1 MVLSRVNIPATQ
13 LGSWTRSFLD
23 LTKPRLVSMILIT
36 TTAGFLLAPTS
47 VDWWQLIKTVIGTA
61 LSAGGTLALNQY
73 LERDTDALMQ
83 RTACRPIPNGRL
95 SPGEALIF
103 GLSISTGG
111 VIYLGLAVNLL
122 SAVTITIIHLT
133 YLLVYTPLK
142 QKSPASTFLGA
153 IPGALPPVVGWT
165 AATGRLEPGAIVLF
179 AILFWWQLPHSLSI
193 AWLYREEYA
202 RAGFRLLPI
211 VQPKGE
217 STFFHIWFQT
227 LILLFVGL
235 LPALPMVQIA
245 GYRYLVVATIVGS
258 IFFGFS
264 LALAR
269 SPSQLAAKR
278 IMFTSLIYL
287 PVIMIAMIVDKF
299 FL

>member
-36 TTAGFLLAPTS
+36 TTAGFFLTPAL
-47 VDWWQLIKTVIGTA
+47 VDWWQLVNTVIGTA

-103 GLSISTGG
+103 GLFIATGG
-111 VIYLGLAVNLL
+111 VIYLSLAVNFLT
-122 SAVTITIIHLT
+122 AVIITIIHLT

-142 QKSPASTFLGA
+142 QRSPASTFFGA

-165 AATGRLEPGAIVLF
+165 AATGRLELGAIVLF

-211 VQPKGE
+211 VQPEGK

-235 LPALPMVQIA
+235 LPALPTVQIA
-245 GYRYLVVATIVGS
+245 GYRYLVVATIAGS

-264 LALAR
+264 FALAR

-278 IMFTSLIYL
+278 TMFASLVYL
-287 PVIMIAMIVDKF
+287 PVIMVAMIVDKLF
-299 FL
+299 